1 MNDNIKVSIC
11 VPVYNVE
18 QYIERCIVSIMQ
30 QTLHEIEI
38 IVVDDCTPDKSMDIV
53 KNLSKVDSRIK
64 IIKHNENHGL
74 MWARRTAYME
84 AIGEY
89 ITFCDSD
96 DTLPYNALETLYKE
110 AVLHNA
116 DIVSG
121 DMSFIH
127 TNGKTQRMDFYLN
140 YGTDNISVYR
150 SLLRKE
156 YGHNLCS
163 KLFRRD
169 LLQKHKYKTYDHAI
183 NGEDGILFYQ
193 VVRNIHNAV
202 HINKVVYHYWQ
213 NMESSSNTKMSK
225 WGLECVII
233 GNSLRVETCG
243 VYKELYGDLRFIIL
257 SVMSEL
263 YRNGY
268 NNDGYLR
275 YLIDRYELSRFIS
288 IQNILLCKNIRVL
301 LKALYFIIIKNKF
314 GR

>member
-96 DTLPYNALETLYKE
+96 DTLPCDAIEVLYKE

-116 DIVSG
+116 DVVSG

-163 KLFRRD
+163 KLFRRE
-169 LLQKHKYKTYDHAI
+169 LLQKNSYKTYDHTI

-193 VVRNIHNAV
+193 VVRNINKIV
-202 HINKVVYHYWQ
+202 CIN
-213 NMESSSNTKMSK
+213 
-225 WGLECVII
+225 
-233 GNSLRVETCG
+233 
-243 VYKELYGDLRFIIL
+243 
-257 SVMSEL
+257 
-263 YRNGY
+263 
-268 NNDGYLR
+268 
-275 YLIDRYELSRFIS
+275 LIY
-288 IQNILLCKNIRVL
+288 
-301 LKALYFIIIKNKF
+301 
-314 GR
+314 